1 MVVDCSSSFKHKDLP
16 PNPHPWSGLL
26 FAGRGSSPDPAAG
39 REDSKSLPQHGP
51 IATALLCS
59 LRQGVVRGDEAE
71 SSSYRYD
78 SCIQSTEHWAD
89 LMAP

>member
-39 REDSKSLPQHGP
+39 REDSKSLPQHAWPHCHSFAVFSG
-51 IATALLCS
+51 A
-59 LRQGVVRGDEAE
+59 GGGEGG
-71 SSSYRYD
+71 
-78 SCIQSTEHWAD
+78 
-89 LMAP
+89 